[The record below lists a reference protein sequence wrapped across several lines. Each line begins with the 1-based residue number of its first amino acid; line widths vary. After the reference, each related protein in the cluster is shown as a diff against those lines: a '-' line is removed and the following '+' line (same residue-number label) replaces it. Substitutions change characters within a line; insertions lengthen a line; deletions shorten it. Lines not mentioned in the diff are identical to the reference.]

1 MKFPIVLTFSIT
13 VSKGSSY
20 KIEVESVLLLSCLCF
35 RCCEKDSLDGTLRR
49 IIAQKE
55 ANTQK
60 HVNGNI
66 ANVTGGQGLWTSLKL
81 LRGDPKQ
88 VSLEIKLFCKITLFD
103 RAMKGKLYSAI
114 LYA

>member
-1 MKFPIVLTFSIT
+1 
-13 VSKGSSY
+13 
-20 KIEVESVLLLSCLCF
+20 LLVFCLCS

-55 ANTQK
+55 TNIQK
-60 HVNGNI
+60 HVNSNI

-88 VSLEIKLFCKITLFD
+88 VSLKIKL
-103 RAMKGKLYSAI
+103 
-114 LYA
+114 

>member
-1 MKFPIVLTFSIT
+1 MMTL
-13 VSKGSSY
+13 
-20 KIEVESVLLLSCLCF
+20 KIEVEFFLLVSYICF

-55 ANTQK
+55 TNIQK

-88 VSLEIKLFCKITLFD
+88 VSLKI
-103 RAMKGKLYSAI
+103 I
-114 LYA
+114 L

>member
-1 MKFPIVLTFSIT
+1 MMVFIKLRWDSCLL
-13 VSKGSSY
+13 VSY
-20 KIEVESVLLLSCLCF
+20 LCF

-55 ANTQK
+55 TNIQK

-88 VSLEIKLFCKITLFD
+88 VSLHLK
-103 RAMKGKLYSAI
+103 
-114 LYA
+114 

>member
-1 MKFPIVLTFSIT
+1 M
-13 VSKGSSY
+13 
-20 KIEVESVLLLSCLCF
+20 VESFLLVSRPCF

-55 ANTQK
+55 ASTQK

-88 VSLEIKLFCKITLFD
+88 VSLKIN
-103 RAMKGKLYSAI
+103 LY
-114 LYA
+114 

>member
-1 MKFPIVLTFSIT
+1 MRFNSMTFVIEASRGSIY
-13 VSKGSSY
+13 SGSY
-20 KIEVESVLLLSCLCF
+20 KIEVDSVLLVFYLCF

-55 ANTQK
+55 TNIQK

-66 ANVTGGQGLWTSLKL
+66 ANITGQGLWTSLKL

-88 VSLEIKLFCKITLFD
+88 VSIKIKSF
-103 RAMKGKLYSAI
+103 YNVI
-114 LYA
+114 LIVL